1 MINRYRDRLNLES
14 MNIVKRLWLIIV
26 ALVIA
31 FFLEAAFTTLG
42 ALPPLPPQPNRPLLS
57 PKHAEIAASF
67 GTPMLLLIADPPPT
81 LKTINIAWNFPSAQ
95 MSLVQFEVWYATDLS
110 GPHPPLLHYDDIP
123 LGFSLALT
131 TRTNVVSIQSNL
143 PAQFFIVR
151 AQDLASGVYSYWNQL
166 TKTPVTN
173 SSMTVTLVSPPN
185 GVTVSG
191 NVAVTAVV
199 GTTTYYVDC
208 INGND
213 ANSGLSASAAWKTPQ
228 WSKVGTNGIV
238 NVINPVP
245 PMDLGRYS
253 PTPTNFSL
261 LLEAANFNFFRISDA
276 GGFSV
281 IPVVDR
287 NANQVAMF
295 CYNPA
300 GQTNYVA
307 LTNTSFND
315 ISIGV
320 SLGMTSN
327 KLVIAG
333 INGSPSVPYARMY
346 NLLVS
351 GGLPQATSF
360 ASEFPVGGTAT
371 FQTTILPLTSGAFV
385 VFTCPVAEVS
395 GIGAYYCRPNG
406 IWTNMNSVSG
416 INGTNL
422 PAPGFPVHLRCA
434 EDPLNH
440 SVWLFVTQDSCHCVY
455 GANFTATANELLLSR
470 KGPLVSGD
478 PSDDGMQIYG
488 EYPIA
493 EPVTAQTGVVLAYP
507 SANYQTY
514 PSTPSYYG
522 NTPMVVTLISN
533 NFTKSLICLTTKSFI
548 DRLGGCVESLPSP
561 NTVTLSYQQS
571 DTNTWNARLSPL
583 YQQDIVNGVESQ
595 PQFIDI
601 LHDNAMPIMAHSYRR
616 DVAYQDTNGVWK
628 LIIKP

>member
-1 MINRYRDRLNLES
+1 
-14 MNIVKRLWLIIV
+14 
-26 ALVIA
+26 
-31 FFLEAAFTTLG
+31 
-42 ALPPLPPQPNRPLLS
+42 
-57 PKHAEIAASF
+57 
-67 GTPMLLLIADPPPT
+67 
-81 LKTINIAWNFPSAQ
+81 
-95 MSLVQFEVWYATDLS
+95 
-110 GPHPPLLHYDDIP
+110 
-123 LGFSLALT
+123 
-131 TRTNVVSIQSNL
+131 
-143 PAQFFIVR
+143 
-151 AQDLASGVYSYWNQL
+151 
-166 TKTPVTN
+166 
-173 SSMTVTLVSPPN
+173 
-185 GVTVSG
+185 
-191 NVAVTAVV
+191 
-199 GTTTYYVDC
+199 
-208 INGND
+208 
-213 ANSGLSASAAWKTPQ
+213 
-228 WSKVGTNGIV
+228 
-238 NVINPVP
+238 
-245 PMDLGRYS
+245 MDLGRYS

-261 LLEAANFNFFRISDA
+261 LLEAANFNYFRISEA
-276 GGFSV
+276 GGFRA

-287 NANQVAMF
+287 NANQTSLF
-295 CYNPA
+295 CYNSS

-315 ISIGV
+315 ISLGV

-327 KLVIAG
+327 KLVITG
-333 INGSPSVPYARMY
+333 IDGNPSVPYARVY
-346 NLLVS
+346 NLLPN
-351 GGLPQATSF
+351 GGLPMSAAF
-360 ASEFPVGGTAT
+360 ASEFPVGGTDT
-371 FQTTILPLTSGAFV
+371 FTTTIMPISTNGAFA
-385 VFTCPVAEVS
+385 VFTYPVTEVS
-395 GIGAYYCRPNG
+395 GIGTYYCRPNG
-406 IWTNMNSVSG
+406 VWTNMNSISG

-455 GANFTATANELLLSR
+455 GANFTATSNELLLSR